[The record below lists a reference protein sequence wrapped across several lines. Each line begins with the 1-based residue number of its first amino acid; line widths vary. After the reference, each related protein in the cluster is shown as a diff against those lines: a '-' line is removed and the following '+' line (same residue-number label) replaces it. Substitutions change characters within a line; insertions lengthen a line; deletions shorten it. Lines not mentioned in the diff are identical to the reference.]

1 MDDAKAIA
9 QAAFALP
16 KVVVIGALAAPPSVL
31 VAASEDS
38 GVDAGKLLKAAL
50 AGLNGRGGGSPRL
63 AQGSVPDAGALER
76 AVELLIKR
84 G

>member
-9 QAAFALP
+9 QAAFELRKA
-16 KVVVIGALAAPPSVL
+16 VVIAAIEKPASVL

-38 GVDAGKLLKAAL
+38 GCDAGKLLKAAL
-50 AGLNGRGGGSPRL
+50 GAVGGRGGGSARL
-63 AQGSVPDAGALER
+63 AQGSVPDLPALER
-76 AVELLIKR
+76 AVELLVDR